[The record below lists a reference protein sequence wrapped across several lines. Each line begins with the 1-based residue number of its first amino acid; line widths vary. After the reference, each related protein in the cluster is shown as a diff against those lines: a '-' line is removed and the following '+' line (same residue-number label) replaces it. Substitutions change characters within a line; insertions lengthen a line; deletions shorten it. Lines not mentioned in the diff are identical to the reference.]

1 MNEGIFM
8 KKLILFFLKPLSF
21 LPAICMMYIIYSFS
35 AQSGEASGSLS
46 YTVSYKI
53 VEIGNDT
60 FDVGISDEQLG
71 YYAKRIEYPVRKL
84 AHMTEYFCLA
94 IAVSFPFYVYGLR
107 GFPLMLVAGLICVG
121 FAAGDEYH
129 QSFVDGRGPSKR
141 DVMIDSIGAFFG
153 IITVRII
160 CWTFL
165 APFRVAQRIEERARR
180 KEMAR
185 RQAEERER
193 ERQELARFRAAER
206 RRAEARHF
214 AEERRR
220 TELRLDD
227 EHRRTGAQRSGEK
240 RRPRGDREYT
250 ASGREKPV
258 RQASRA
264 KTAQSKS
271 ERQERAAQ
279 RRPSQPRTDSISSR
293 PRPVKRVSAQT
304 KP

>member
-1 MNEGIFM
+1 M

-21 LPAICMMYIIYSFS
+21 LPAICMMYVIYSFS

-60 FDVGISDEQLG
+60 FDVGISDDQLG

-129 QSFVDGRGPSKR
+129 QSFVDGRGPSKK

-165 APFRVAQRIEERARR
+165 APFRVAQRMEERARR

-193 ERQELARFRAAER
+193 ERRELARFRAAER

-220 TELRLDD
+220 TELYSA
-227 EHRRTGAQRSGEK
+227 EERRSDSKRSAPK
-240 RRPRGDREYT
+240 RRKSTDQG
-250 ASGREKPV
+250 
-258 RQASRA
+258 QALSKTNRA
-264 KTAQSKS
+264 KSAQQTSKSKSTQARPEHSEQIPARRKPSQSKP
-271 ERQERAAQ
+271 ANA
-279 RRPSQPRTDSISSR
+279 RPI
-293 PRPVKRVSAQT
+293 KRVSAQT

>member
-1 MNEGIFM
+1 M

-227 EHRRTGAQRSGEK
+227 EQRRTGAQRSGEK

-250 ASGREKPV
+250 ASGSGREKPV

-271 ERQERAAQ
+271 ERQERTAK
-279 RRPSQPRTDSISSR
+279 RRPSPSRTDSVR